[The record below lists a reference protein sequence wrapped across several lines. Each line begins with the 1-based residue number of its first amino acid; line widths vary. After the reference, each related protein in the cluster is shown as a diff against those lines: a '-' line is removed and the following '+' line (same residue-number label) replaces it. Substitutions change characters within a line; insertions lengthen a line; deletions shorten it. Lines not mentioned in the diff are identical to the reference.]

1 MVQRMGR
8 VIGIKPEGIDR
19 YKELH
24 VNLWPSTV
32 ELLKKRNIQNFSI
45 FLREPENL
53 LFSYWEYTGDDFQ
66 RDFER
71 GTDNEQTREWWDLIS
86 PLQEPLD
93 TRAKGEWWAQMES
106 VFFLE

>member
-1 MVQRMGR
+1 MVKRMGR
-8 VIGIKPEGIDR
+8 VIGIKAEGIAR

-24 VNLWPSTV
+24 ANPWPDTV
-32 ELLKKRNIQNFSI
+32 EILKACNIQNFSI

-66 RDFER
+66 RDFELSASK
-71 GTDNEQTREWWDLIS
+71 EQTKQWWDLVS
-86 PLQEPLD
+86 PLQDPLD